1 MKKIYLIAICLL
13 AVSIAQAQEPDT
25 LATKKPKTVESKDG
39 KTTITLGNGNVKITV
54 NDDDVDTIKVKKTP
68 KPVKYP
74 KIDFGLTFEHFDIG
88 FAKYHTGSDFSTP
101 AAYSFLETQTGKTLN
116 VGFDFAQMGIRFNP
130 NFKIMLAAGL
140 DWNHMRLVQNVTI
153 LPNNPVLSAS
163 TDATDY
169 DKNRF
174 SSRYLRVP
182 LYFEYRTPQNDKG
195 KRATIVFGPEVGFL
209 LNGKVKQVS
218 SVYGKTKVK
227 DDYNFEP
234 FRYGANMR
242 IGYGRAGLFFKYY
255 MNDVFAKNQ
264 GPADYKNLNFGITFG
279 F

>member
-1 MKKIYLIAICLL
+1 MKKIYLAAICLL
-13 AVSIAQAQEPDT
+13 AVTFAQAQETD
-25 LATKKPKTVESKDG
+25 
-39 KTTITLGNGNVKITV
+39 TITVKTAKKKTLVIGGDGVKITI
-54 NDDDVDTIKVKKTP
+54 NTDDSDTIKKTS
-68 KPVKYP
+68 KPAKYP
-74 KIDFGLTFEHFDIG
+74 KMSFGLTFEHFDIG

-101 AAYSFLETQTGKTLN
+101 AGYSFLETQAGKTLN
-116 VGFDFAQMGIRFNP
+116 IGVDFVQMGIRFNP
-130 NFKIMLAAGL
+130 NVKVMLAAGL
-140 DWNHMRLVQNVTI
+140 DWNLMRLKQNVTI
-153 LPNNPVLSAS
+153 QQNQPVLTAS
-163 TDATDY
+163 TDAIDY

-182 LYFEYRTPQNDKG
+182 LYFEYRTPQSDKG

-209 LNGKVKQVS
+209 LNGKVKQIS
-218 SVYGKTKVK
+218 DENGKVKFK

-242 IGYGRAGLFFKYY
+242 IGYGGAGLFFKYY

-264 GPADYKNLNFGITFG
+264 GPTDYKNLNFGITFG